1 MEQAPSSNTTGLV
14 WIQSPALVRHQE
26 SYLEWVVVGG
36 RCEGKGIG
44 QEVLNVPSAW
54 LGDQYK
60 ANWEPVPLKAGGVRA
75 VLPGEKPF
83 WTAVKSSC
91 DCENAEWLIVRNPGR
106 GCCQDESKDGGILPY
121 APRMEMLGG

>member
-14 WIQSPALVRHQE
+14 WIRSPALVRHQE

-54 LGDQYK
+54 LGDQYT
-60 ANWEPVPLKAGGVRA
+60 ANWEPVPLQAGGVRA
-75 VLPGEKPF
+75 VYE
-83 WTAVKSSC
+83 VKSLSGLLL
-91 DCENAEWLIVRNPGR
+91 NLLVTVR
-106 GCCQDESKDGGILPY
+106 
-121 APRMEMLGG
+121 MLSG